1 MSNALDTAEN
11 LSSLS
16 SNFTASTLTLDSIKI
31 SNTALVETSTVGK
44 IKQKGSFLQNSFHQ
58 SLLLGELYGYTKWI
72 RNRGFI

>member
-1 MSNALDTAEN
+1 MSKALDTAEN

-16 SNFTASTLTLDSIKI
+16 SNYTASTLTLDSIKI

-58 SLLLGELYGYTKWI
+58 SLLLGE
-72 RNRGFI
+72 

>member
-1 MSNALDTAEN
+1 MSKALDTAEN

-44 IKQKGSFLQNSFHQ
+44 VKQKGSFLQNSFHQ
-58 SLLLGELYGYTKWI
+58 ALVLGV
-72 RNRGFI
+72 

>member
-1 MSNALDTAEN
+1 MSKALDTAEN

-31 SNTALVETSTVGK
+31 SNTALIETSTVGK

-58 SLLLGELYGYTKWI
+58 ALI
-72 RNRGFI
+72 

>member
-1 MSNALDTAEN
+1 MSKALDTAEN

-58 SLLLGELYGYTKWI
+58 SLLLGE
-72 RNRGFI
+72 

>member
-1 MSNALDTAEN
+1 MSKALDTAEN
-11 LSSLS
+11 LSSLL

-58 SLLLGELYGYTKWI
+58 ALVLGE
-72 RNRGFI
+72 

>member
-1 MSNALDTAEN
+1 MSKALDTAEN

-31 SNTALVETSTVGK
+31 SNTALIETSTVGK

-58 SLLLGELYGYTKWI
+58 ALVLGE
-72 RNRGFI
+72 

>member
-1 MSNALDTAEN
+1 MSKALDTAEN

-58 SLLLGELYGYTKWI
+58 ALVLGE
-72 RNRGFI
+72 